1 MALRYDATKQAL
13 YQLEMYYCID
23 QYDAS
28 LTSTCKFTLLL
39 SHTLHILHLQCT
51 GCMSGFTDAFYK
63 KMHEFYIAG
72 DRTVDKPP
80 PYVITG
86 ESCPIWFKP
95 CEVWEVRG
103 ADLTLSPVHA
113 AAKGRVSS
121 DRGIALRFPRFI
133 GIRIDKAVE
142 DATSAGQIADMFNG
156 QAVRQLQQQQHG
168 DGSSAAA
175 AAAAAAAAVGGDDV
189 DDDEYL

>member
-1 MALRYDATKQAL
+1 M
-13 YQLEMYYCID
+13 
-23 QYDAS
+23 
-28 LTSTCKFTLLL
+28 LLL
-39 SHTLHILHLQCT
+39 YTPYTLHCA

-63 KMHEFYIAG
+63 KMHEYYIAG
-72 DRTVDKPP
+72 ERTLDKPP
-80 PYVITG
+80 PYVTTG

-113 AAKGRVSS
+113 AAKGRVAS

-133 GIRIDKAVE
+133 GVRSDKAVE
-142 DATSAGQIADMFNG
+142 DA
-156 QAVRQLQQQQHG
+156 VRQQQSSG
-168 DGSSAAA
+168 GSSE
-175 AAAAAAAAVGGDDV
+175 AAAAAAAAVALGADDV

>member
-1 MALRYDATKQAL
+1 
-13 YQLEMYYCID
+13 
-23 QYDAS
+23 
-28 LTSTCKFTLLL
+28 
-39 SHTLHILHLQCT
+39 
-51 GCMSGFTDAFYK
+51 MSGFTDAFYK

-72 DRTVDKPP
+72 ARTVDKPP

-133 GIRIDKAVE
+133 GVRSDKAVE

-156 QAVRQLQQQQHG
+156 QAVRQLQQQQQQG
-168 DGSSAAA
+168 GGGISE
-175 AAAAAAAAVGGDDV
+175 AAAAAAVAVVADDV
-189 DDDEYL
+189 DDDEFL

>member
-1 MALRYDATKQAL
+1 M
-13 YQLEMYYCID
+13 
-23 QYDAS
+23 
-28 LTSTCKFTLLL
+28 LLL
-39 SHTLHILHLQCT
+39 YTPYTLHCA

-63 KMHEFYIAG
+63 KMHEYYIAG
-72 DRTVDKPP
+72 ERTLDKPP
-80 PYVITG
+80 PYVTTG

-113 AAKGRVSS
+113 AAKGRVAS

-133 GIRIDKAVE
+133 GVRSDKAVE

-156 QAVRQLQQQQHG
+156 QAVRQQQSSG
-168 DGSSAAA
+168 GSSE
-175 AAAAAAAAVGGDDV
+175 AAAAAAAAVALGADDV

>member
-1 MALRYDATKQAL
+1 
-13 YQLEMYYCID
+13 
-23 QYDAS
+23 
-28 LTSTCKFTLLL
+28 
-39 SHTLHILHLQCT
+39 
-51 GCMSGFTDAFYK
+51 MSGFTDAFYK

-72 DRTVDKPP
+72 DRTLDKPP

-133 GIRIDKAVE
+133 GVRSDKAVE

-156 QAVRQLQQQQHG
+156 QAVRQLQQQQQHG
-168 DGSSAAA
+168 GSSE
-175 AAAAAAAAVGGDDV
+175 AAAAAAAAVVADDV